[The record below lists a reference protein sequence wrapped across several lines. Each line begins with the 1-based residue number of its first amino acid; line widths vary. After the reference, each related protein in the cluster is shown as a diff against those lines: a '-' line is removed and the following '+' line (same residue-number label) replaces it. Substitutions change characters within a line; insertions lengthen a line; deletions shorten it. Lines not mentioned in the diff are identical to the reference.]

1 MKTKIALIPII
12 ASLMCAVIP
21 YNPCQAADKPLVTR
35 EYITKKSGGE
45 IKSQE
50 KVCASYQALRIE
62 DGIYA
67 NVRFYATN
75 GYMVKECQ
83 LALAKGGLLPDELLI
98 DIRDLKGVTYAMID
112 IVGPDSIL
120 NGVKIPFEIK

>member
-1 MKTKIALIPII
+1 MKNKIAMIPVI

-45 IKSQE
+45 THSQE
-50 KVCASYQALRIE
+50 KISASYQQLQVAS
-62 DGIYA
+62 GFYA
-67 NVRFYATN
+67 RVRFFASN
-75 GYMVKECQ
+75 GYMVNECQ
-83 LALAKGGLLPDELLI
+83 VALTKGEQLPDELLI
-98 DIRDLKGVTYAMID
+98 DVRDLKGVTYAMID